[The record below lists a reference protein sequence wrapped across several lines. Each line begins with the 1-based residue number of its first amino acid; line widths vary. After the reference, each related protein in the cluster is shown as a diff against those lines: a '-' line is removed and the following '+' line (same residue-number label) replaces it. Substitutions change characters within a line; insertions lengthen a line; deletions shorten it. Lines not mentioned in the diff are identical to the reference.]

1 MDLPQGFGM
10 VVITILVG
18 AFCAYLY
25 TLEKK
30 AKKMQETEEGK
41 REFYDKYTPNYV
53 KKKHKKIG
61 IQPPGKAEPK
71 ETKARMSKKERR
83 KAKEKSNIK

>member
-1 MDLPQGFGM
+1 MNLPEGFGM
-10 VVITILVG
+10 VSISIVIG
-18 AFCAYLY
+18 AFCVYMY
-25 TLEKK
+25 MLEKK

-61 IQPPGKAEPK
+61 IQPPGKSTVVIK
-71 ETKARMSKKERR
+71 TKMSKKDRR
-83 KAKEKSNIK
+83 RAKEENNIK

>member
-1 MDLPQGFGM
+1 MDLPQGFAM
-10 VVITILVG
+10 VIITLLIG
-18 AFCAYLY
+18 AFCAYMYVLD
-25 TLEKK
+25 KK

-61 IQPPGKAEPK
+61 IQPPGKAAPK
-71 ETKARMSKKERR
+71 ENKVRMSKKERR
-83 KAKEKSNIK
+83 KAKEESSNE